1 MQIHTDKRTKKILT
15 HIFIRM
21 QVSIFLCDY

>member
-15 HIFIRM
+15 RIAIRM